1 VKLARRAFPILC
13 TQALRAIG
21 PRQAVRLR
29 GTRLEATRA
38 EMPPTLPP
46 GLSDLIAARF
56 PRGTIVEAQALL
68 PDSARGADAKAVGY
82 GCPYRIVVR
91 DEGNRR
97 WNLVF
102 RTATAND
109 FGHDRRSDRAEEA
122 LLAYDTFHLIPRSA
136 RMLDVGALTADG
148 KLLSLE
154 GSGEFY
160 LLTEY
165 VEGTPYADDLRRV
178 ASKGLSSVDELRCD
192 ALANYLS
199 VLHAQH
205 IEGDA
210 GYRRAIRDLL
220 GHGEGIFGIV
230 DGYPPD
236 TPAAPAER
244 LQRIEQSCLDWRWR
258 LRRRTRRLAR
268 THGDFHPFNIVF
280 REGADFSLLDASRGS
295 QGDPADDVTAMA
307 MNYVFFAVD
316 HPGAWRR
323 GLGILWRRFW
333 TTYLSK
339 TDDEDL
345 LEVVAPFLAWRG
357 LVVACP
363 RFYPGLSPRGRDL
376 VLGFIERTLAADRFE
391 PASAEELFR

>member
-1 VKLARRAFPILC
+1 MKPPIL
-13 TQALRAIG
+13 
-21 PRQAVRLR
+21 
-29 GTRLEATRA
+29 
-38 EMPPTLPP
+38 PT

-68 PDSARGADAKAVGY
+68 PDSARGGDAKAAGY

-91 DEGNRR
+91 DSEKRT
-97 WNLVF
+97 WSLVF
-102 RTATAND
+102 RTATANE
-109 FGHDRRSDRAEEA
+109 FGHDRRSDRAEGA

-136 RMLDVGALTADG
+136 RMLDVGALTAEG
-148 KLLSLE
+148 RLLSLE
-154 GSGEFY
+154 GTGEFY

-165 VEGTPYADDLRRV
+165 VEGAPYADDLRRI
-178 ASKGLSSVDELRCD
+178 AREGLASVDEARCD

-199 VLHAQH
+199 VLHAQR

-230 DGYPPD
+230 DGYPSD

-258 LRRRTRRLAR
+258 LRGRTRRLSR

-280 REGADFSLLDASRGS
+280 REGSDFSLLDASRGC
-295 QGDPADDVTAMA
+295 QGDPADDVSALA
-307 MNYVFFAVD
+307 MNYVFFAID
-316 HPGAWRR
+316 HPLAWRA
-323 GLGILWRRFW
+323 GLGTLWRRFW

-339 TDDEDL
+339 TDDEEL
-345 LEVVAPFLAWRG
+345 LDVVAPFLAWRG

-363 RFYPGLSPRGRDL
+363 RFYPGLSTQGRNLLLGL
-376 VLGFIERTLAADRFE
+376 VERALAADHFE